1 VQGEGWF
8 GRTIGVP
15 VPELMQPARLALPYA
30 WQELLKGESMFKR
43 HKESPEIKPS
53 SQHLYD
59 AMRLVAFEAAQK
71 GTIQPRNTYPDLF
84 GLLVDI
90 APTPGKSPGYIAIA
104 AMGDNTARM
113 YSDIGGPMAQIE
125 GSATAAPI
133 RQLLETVQTHLS
145 SFAAGDDGGRPGV
158 GTVRFHA
165 LTQGT
170 GRFADVPTEAFWGR
184 ADHSLMPVIIKTQ
197 GVFCTLRTGKTP

>member
-1 VQGEGWF
+1 
-8 GRTIGVP
+8 
-15 VPELMQPARLALPYA
+15 
-30 WQELLKGESMFKR
+30 MFKR
-43 HKESPEIKPS
+43 QKEPRGIKPS
-53 SQHLYD
+53 SQHLYN
-59 AMRLVAFEAAQK
+59 AMRLVAFEAAPK
-71 GTIQPRNTYPDLF
+71 GVIQRRDTHPALY

-90 APTPGKSPGYIAIA
+90 SPTPGKAPGYVAIA
-104 AMGDNTARM
+104 AMADNTARM
-113 YSDIGGPMAQIE
+113 YSDFGGPMAQIE

-133 RQLLETVQTHLS
+133 QRLLETVQAHLG

-197 GVFCTLRTGKTP
+197 EVLYTLRTGKTP